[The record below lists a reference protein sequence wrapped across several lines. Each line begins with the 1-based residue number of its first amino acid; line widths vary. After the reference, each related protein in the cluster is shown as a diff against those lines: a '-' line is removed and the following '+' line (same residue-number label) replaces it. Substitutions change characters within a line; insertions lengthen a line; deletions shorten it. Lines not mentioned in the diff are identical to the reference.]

1 MPKLS
6 YDTARYY
13 RYDEIVQF
21 LHQAVEAYPQLVRL
35 ESIGK
40 SYEGRDLWL
49 AVVTNTQTG
58 PDSEKPAYWIDANIH
73 AVELCGSAVALYT
86 IWYLLENYQK
96 DRLVTHLLDTRAFY
110 ILPRMS
116 PDGTEYVLNTQKWV
130 RSSVRLYP
138 FPEIKDGLHPEDI
151 NGDGEILQ
159 MRVEDPLGEWKV
171 SSKDSR
177 LMLKRQPDDLDG
189 PFYRLYTEGKFLNY
203 DGFRQEV
210 APTPYGLDLNRNFPH
225 EWQVESGQQGAGEYP
240 TSEPEVRAVVEFFYQ
255 HRNICGALTYH
266 TTSGVILRPYS
277 GKPDTAFPNFDLAV
291 YKAIGERGTDA
302 TGYRCVSV
310 HDEFRY
316 DKNKPITGVFDDWA
330 YDNYG
335 IFAYTTELWSI
346 ASHAGIEVKDYIQ
359 FFRERSEEDEL
370 KLLRWQDREL
380 NGEGFKN
387 WTPFEHPQLGRVEIG
402 GWRLLYTWV
411 NPPPKFLQEECHKN
425 MLFSLRHAAASPRLR
440 IREFRAQPVGADLYR
455 ISLVLENDGWLPTHI
470 SQRAL
475 EKKLTQPIQVE
486 LELPQGA
493 ALELGKAK
501 QEIEHLAGASTT
513 LCQPWTSYHSFKG
526 TSKDTE
532 KKLEWL
538 VRGRGKLS
546 VTVKSER
553 AGVCRATLEL

>member
-6 YDTARYY
+6 YDPNRYY
-13 RYDEIVQF
+13 RYDEMVQF

-86 IWYLLENYQK
+86 IWYLLENYK
-96 DRLVTHLLDTRAFY
+96 TDRLVTHLLDTRAFY

-116 PDGTEYVLNTQKWV
+116 PDGTEYVLKTQKWV

-138 FPEIKDGLHPEDI
+138 FHEIKDGLHPEDI

-171 SSKDSR
+171 SQKDPR

-189 PFYRLYTEGKFLNY
+189 PFYRLYTEGRFLNY
-203 DGFRQEV
+203 DGFRKEV

-225 EWQVESGQQGAGEYP
+225 EWQIESGQQGAGEYP
-240 TSEPEVRAVVEFFYQ
+240 TSESEVRAVVEFFYK

-310 HDEFRY
+310 NDEFRY

-335 IFAYTTELWSI
+335 VFAYTTELWSI
-346 ASHAGIEVKDYIQ
+346 AAHAGIEVKDFIQ

-370 KLLRWQDREL
+370 KLLHWQDQEL
-380 NGEGFKN
+380 NGAGFQN

-411 NPPPKFLQEECHKN
+411 NPPPKFLPEECHKN
-425 MLFSLRHAAASPRLR
+425 MLFSFRHAVASPRLR

-455 ISLVLENDGWLPTHI
+455 VS
-470 SQRAL
+470 
-475 EKKLTQPIQVE
+475 
-486 LELPQGA
+486 
-493 ALELGKAK
+493 
-501 QEIEHLAGASTT
+501 
-513 LCQPWTSYHSFKG
+513 
-526 TSKDTE
+526 
-532 KKLEWL
+532 
-538 VRGRGKLS
+538 
-546 VTVKSER
+546 
-553 AGVCRATLEL
+553 